1 MEVIQ
6 IQIIML
12 PAAGMRSDRQHGHA
26 HSGVMAEIETLIFDL
41 LGFCCG
47 MVSETGYSCAQ
58 REIESVICEAWGC
71 GGRSLESASVHGL
84 VLAIRSCHGPGQ
96 CSCHLAHD
104 SHTPLRSHAQR
115 SLSGVST

>member
-47 MVSETGYSCAQ
+47 MVSETGYSCACMQ
-58 REIESVICEAWGC
+58 VTNYVAEMVHVGCRFESVSI
-71 GGRSLESASVHGL
+71 HF
-84 VLAIRSCHGPGQ
+84 
-96 CSCHLAHD
+96 
-104 SHTPLRSHAQR
+104 
-115 SLSGVST
+115 